1 MLAGTD
7 TPIPT
12 LAPGFSLHLE
22 IDAFTDVGLT
32 GYEALATAT
41 VNAGRFIR
49 TYVDGGA
56 HFGTLARGS
65 RADIIM
71 LDADP
76 RTGAETLRR
85 PDGVMVRGVY
95 YERSDLDRILERVAA
110 TR

>member
-22 IDAFTDVGLT
+22 IDALTGVGFT

-41 VNAGRFIR
+41 VNPGRFIR

-56 HFGTLARGS
+56 HFGTLQRGS
-65 RADIIM
+65 RADIIV

-76 RTGAETLRR
+76 RTEAATLHR
-85 PDGVMVRGVY
+85 PQGVMVRGLY

-110 TR
+110 IH